1 MEAWQT
7 MFFDAIIMLQFMTG
21 HLSAYS
27 SISVAERNQIWCIL
41 RRIDKKNNLAFDEN
55 FMENANICFL
65 KLALS

>member
-1 MEAWQT
+1 
-7 MFFDAIIMLQFMTG
+7 MLQFMTG

-27 SISVAERNQIWCIL
+27 SILVAERNQIWCIL

-55 FMENANICFL
+55 FMENANIYFL